1 MKKIFLFFFF
11 KILNFSI
18 YLNFQNITALLVLI
32 SLRKLK
38 RVKYKKIKKKFII
51 LHKAIGIDDIIEGYN
66 KKKSTNLYL
75 VLDRRILKKIYYHFV
90 KKDKLNDYD
99 YFTKNKKI
107 LASQKKYHDYLFN
120 IFQKVH
126 KLFPFNG
133 FINFNPFYKTEVELQ
148 NVSNKL
154 GIKFIS
160 IHKEAIHPKSYQEC
174 LKWIYKNTANKFYG
188 TKILIKNCNR
198 LGGKITTYCMN
209 FWRFVDI
216 DHIEDFHMAEI
227 LDKKLNKYIFYYV

>member
-1 MKKIFLFFFF
+1 MI
-11 KILNFSI
+11 
-18 YLNFQNITALLVLI
+18 
-32 SLRKLK
+32 
-38 RVKYKKIKKKFII
+38 
-51 LHKAIGIDDIIEGYN
+51 

-148 NVSNKL
+148 KVSNKL

-160 IHKEAIHPKSYQEC
+160 IHKKAIHPKSYQEC

-216 DHIEDFHMAEI
+216 DHIFVDIDHIEDFQMAEI